1 MDDLELGSPNPKGR
15 KTLKIREKLKDVSV
29 AQQDR
34 ASAS

>member
-1 MDDLELGSPNPKGR
+1 MDDLEPGEPEPERPESLENTG
-15 KTLKIREKLKDVSV
+15 KIKDVSV